1 MRTKELSGAG
11 LSPGVAIGTAYR
23 VELQTGAFYRIRIS
37 PEECSSELRRLR
49 TALKQSR
56 RQLQQAKRKFEAE
69 VGKEHSYIIDAHLL
83 ILEDRHLVEQIEKK
97 IKKELQSPERAVREA
112 AENWLSAYRSL
123 DDPFFQERGSDLE
136 EVVERIISN
145 LMELNSQTHAGL
157 PEDLI
162 LVAPEVSLFLLAEY
176 PLERLKGLVLRK
188 GGSTSHGIIVARSY
202 RIPVVSGVPN
212 VEAAI
217 RTGDTLIVDGSSGVV
232 LVRPSQSEI
241 RTYEARMR
249 EEKKRQLSLVGDQSP
264 CVTLDGRRV
273 FLYGNAETASEVLV
287 GLRLGAEGI
296 GLFRSEYIYMQDK
309 KAPVG
314 EEEQFKVYKSLA
326 QQAGDRPA
334 IVRTLDFGD
343 ERHPYFSSI
352 LAETEAV
359 LGLRGIRLS
368 LQYPEIFK
376 NQVRALL
383 RASAHG
389 NLKIVIPMVSS
400 VDEIIQGKQL
410 IQEAQQELLQEGV
423 VIDRGIEIG
432 IMVEVPAAIVMLEAI
447 AAHADFFAVGTNDL
461 IQYTLAA
468 SRTDHRIAYLFNP
481 LNPAVLKSLD
491 RVARV
496 AAHQNSMVLV
506 CGEVASHPVYA
517 SLLVGMGFQHLSMNP
532 FAIPEIK
539 QILREIAYFEVRETV
554 NHILSL
560 PTLEEVEGYVN
571 ERFSGLKRL
580 TAEQLTS

>member
-1 MRTKELSGAG
+1 
-11 LSPGVAIGTAYR
+11 AYR

-326 QQAGDRPA
+326 QQVGDRPA

-481 LNPAVLKSLD
+481 LHPAVLKSLD

-539 QILREIAYFEVRETV
+539 QILREIVYFEVRETV

-560 PTLEEVEGYVN
+560 PTLEEVEGCVN